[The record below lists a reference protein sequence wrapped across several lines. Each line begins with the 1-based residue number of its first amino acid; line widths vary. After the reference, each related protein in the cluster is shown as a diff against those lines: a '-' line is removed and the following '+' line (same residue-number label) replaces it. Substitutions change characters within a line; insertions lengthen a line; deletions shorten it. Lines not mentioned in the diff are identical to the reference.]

1 MLLRPLIHFLLSF
14 SVLLGSAA
22 WLHEHV
28 EYDEHWPHIARLMA
42 QHVSTD
48 DVRQQIQQAID
59 ADNPDDARM
68 YLSLAQRFGYD
79 LNAQPYSA
87 QIDVMESPWNTTV
100 RETKAFSSGFVSGQ
114 ASTGAGLAGVMMS
127 DVTVVGD
134 VRDLWTEYQHHR
146 NKEPVDDLVVA
157 LSGIGVAATA
167 ATVGS
172 FGVAASAR
180 AGVSLLK
187 LAAKGRHLSAP
198 FRAFL
203 VSRAGKVFNVS
214 GFFQK
219 VKVHPTNV
227 INEAKAAYNPKAAA
241 QLETVAGQINGIRK
255 ETSTATTLALLRY
268 VDNTKDLR
276 GVERLARKYGPES
289 RGIMRFLG
297 KSAIKTARVLRKTTQ
312 WMAAVVSLAFAAL
325 SLILS
330 ALSVAWQVVRVI
342 LMQLYRI
349 TRRAR
354 RALFVG
360 NAVPN

>member
-1 MLLRPLIHFLLSF
+1 
-14 SVLLGSAA
+14 
-22 WLHEHV
+22 
-28 EYDEHWPHIARLMA
+28 
-42 QHVSTD
+42 
-48 DVRQQIQQAID
+48 
-59 ADNPDDARM
+59 
-68 YLSLAQRFGYD
+68 
-79 LNAQPYSA
+79 
-87 QIDVMESPWNTTV
+87 V

-114 ASTGAGLAGVMMS
+114 ASKGAGLAGVMVS

-146 NKEPVDDLVVA
+146 AKEPVDDLVVA

-172 FGVAASAR
+172 LGVAASAR

-187 LAAKGRHLSAP
+187 LAAKGRQPSAP
-198 FRAFL
+198 FCAYL
-203 VSRAGKVFNVS
+203 VSRAGKVINVS

-219 VKVHPTNV
+219 VKVHLTNV
-227 INEAKAAYNPKAAA
+227 IDEAKAAYNPKAAA

-297 KSAIKTARVLRKTTQ
+297 KAAIKTTRVLRRTTQ
-312 WMAAVVSLAFAAL
+312 WMAAVIAVAFAAL
-325 SLILS
+325 SGLMS
-330 ALSVAWQVVRVI
+330 ALSIVWQFLRMSV
-342 LMQLYRI
+342 
-349 TRRAR
+349 
-354 RALFVG
+354 ALFYRLARKLG
-360 NAVPN
+360 RETNAENVLQGAV